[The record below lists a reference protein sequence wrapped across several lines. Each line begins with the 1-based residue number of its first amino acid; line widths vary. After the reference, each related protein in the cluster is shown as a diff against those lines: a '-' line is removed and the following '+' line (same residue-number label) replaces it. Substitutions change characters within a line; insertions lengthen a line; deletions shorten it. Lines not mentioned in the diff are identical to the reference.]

1 VASAARSWRTYG
13 DPMSRIGKRPVTI
26 PDGVN
31 VEIKPGLVLVKGP
44 KGELS
49 QTVSRD
55 MKITQKERSDEDGA
69 EGSEAPLAT
78 LTVERPTDRGE
89 HRALHG
95 LTRSLIANMVQGV
108 TEGYEKRLEIQGVG
122 YRARLQGKALELS
135 VGYSHPVSVTAPEGI
150 EFEVPVPTQVVVRGI
165 DKQLVGEIAAR
176 IRRSR
181 PPEPYKGKGIRYAGE
196 HVRRK
201 VGKRA

>member
-1 VASAARSWRTYG
+1 V
-13 DPMSRIGKRPVTI
+13 SRIGKTPIAV
-26 PDGVN
+26 PDGVT
-31 VEIKPGLVLVKGP
+31 VDVKPGLVSVKGP

-49 QTVSRD
+49 QAVSQD
-55 MKITQKERSDEDGA
+55 MKVTQDNG
-69 EGSEAPLAT
+69 T

-95 LTRSLIANMVQGV
+95 LTRSLIANMVVGV

-122 YRARLQGKALELS
+122 YRARLQGNALELS
-135 VGYSHPVSVTAPEGI
+135 VGYSHPVSVSAPEGI
-150 EFEVPVPTQVVVRGI
+150 EFEVPAPTQVVVRGI

-176 IRRSR
+176 IRRTR